1 MDKLT
6 NQFFNSPESFGK
18 GIALLTK
25 YNELQPCDW
34 NTMQSYLEELDE
46 HENDNL
52 NKALKYSSAQLLDTQ
67 KIMDENDFL
76 KKTIETL
83 HDKAASNNDN
93 VTELSISIP
102 KEQPPLLSGLVEK
115 YKADCKNR
123 WSARHSGGNERDIFP
138 KLDLFLEAIS
148 DKPVNEIKKEDISRY
163 RNLIYKYPVNKNK
176 KAAYKDL
183 SLEEILNR
191 EIPDEDRISD
201 ETKGNHFTKMRSF
214 IGWCED
220 NCSFMATDLKKP
232 INNSPK
238 NTTPDDEQRD
248 AFSDEDLKN
257 LFESKQYVRGTHKQP
272 SHFWI
277 PLLGLFTGA
286 RENELC
292 QLYKTD
298 IYQDATSGVWVIDI
312 NENSPDKK
320 LKKTFHKR
328 IVPIHKKLVDLGF
341 IDFSKS
347 VKTDRLFGDL
357 PHLRDGYGDKFSK
370 WFNDTY
376 RNKTNCNV
384 GQLPDE
390 KKTFHLLYR
399 NNAMDEYSQYNLN
412 NCIKTC
418 WTKINGQE

>member
-1 MDKLT
+1 
-6 NQFFNSPESFGK
+6 
-18 GIALLTK
+18 
-25 YNELQPCDW
+25 
-34 NTMQSYLEELDE
+34 
-46 HENDNL
+46 
-52 NKALKYSSAQLLDTQ
+52 
-67 KIMDENDFL
+67 
-76 KKTIETL
+76 
-83 HDKAASNNDN
+83 
-93 VTELSISIP
+93 
-102 KEQPPLLSGLVEK
+102 
-115 YKADCKNR
+115 
-123 WSARHSGGNERDIFP
+123 
-138 KLDLFLEAIS
+138 
-148 DKPVNEIKKEDISRY
+148 
-163 RNLIYKYPVNKNK
+163 
-176 KAAYKDL
+176 
-183 SLEEILNR
+183 
-191 EIPDEDRISD
+191 
-201 ETKGNHFTKMRSF
+201 
-214 IGWCED
+214 
-220 NCSFMATDLKKP
+220 MATDLKKP

-390 KKTFHLLYR
+390 KKTFHSLYR